1 MWAWLFVCFIAG
13 IAIYGIVP
21 TIIIRKKRVRLFRE
35 GTASDCLALTFDDG
49 PDPYYTPKLL
59 DLLKKYGV
67 KATFFVVGRKVE
79 RYPHIVR
86 RMAEEGHE
94 IGIHNYRHISNWLL
108 PPLWLDWGVRRAAE
122 AIERATGQ
130 RPVYY
135 RPPWGHFNA
144 WTPIVQKRYMTVL
157 WSHILGDWNEK
168 IGTME
173 LFRRLRS
180 AIRGGAVIVLH
191 DNGDALGADKRAPE
205 QMLSALELLF
215 KDEAAKKMRWVTIT
229 ELRNVQT
236 NTQISAM

>member
-1 MWAWLFVCFIAG
+1 MWAWLFVCFIVG

-79 RYPHIVR
+79 RYPDIVR

-108 PPLWLDWGVRRAAE
+108 PPLWLDWGVRRAAK

-144 WTPIVQKRYMTVL
+144 WTPIVQKRYTTVL

-173 LFRRLRS
+173 LFHRLRS
-180 AIRGGAVIVLH
+180 SIRGGAVIVLH